1 MLCLCSLFVV
11 VVVVVV
17 VAATSSDVDDGVRAE
32 PQICDISISRK
43 TTRPLSRP
51 GR

>member
-1 MLCLCSLFVV
+1 MLCLCSLF